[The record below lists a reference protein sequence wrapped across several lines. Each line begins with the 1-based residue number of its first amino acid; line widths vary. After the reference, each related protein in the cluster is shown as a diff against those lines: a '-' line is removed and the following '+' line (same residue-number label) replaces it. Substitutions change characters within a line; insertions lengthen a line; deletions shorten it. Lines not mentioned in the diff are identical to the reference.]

1 MADYAEGLRVLTN
14 LVSNPQMLRQIQKL
28 PGEISGQIQDVL
40 RGFQAAGGS
49 GALGPAIQRRLL
61 FPNAPAP
68 RPIPTKAEKA
78 LQLPLPLRTREGV
91 PVSSRTP
98 RPTVRNRETIRAGAR
113 ERVADM
119 PRVRLPGEAPGQL
132 HIESAPEPQFNYR
145 GVHIAPEPEFGPGA
159 RPLSLREADADTM
172 SLLRTLEPGTVATL
186 ARLAD
191 DISTEY
197 NVSAGEALKNITGPR
212 GTDYLAYL
220 NTVQKG
226 PSGSM
231 VPPGGGRALPP
242 GGGAVPPGGG
252 PAMGGGD
259 RGGALVPS
267 PAGGAGRPSP
277 GVVDDVIDLEYRLIR
292 DLPTGQRGGAL
303 GRVTADLGKAVRE
316 SGLTPT
322 QIKALLAGGG
332 ALGVGTLMGVMGRGD
347 ETESVVPLTDEQA
360 YPRQGTGTPSSR
372 TPGRVP
378 PSTIGQAGSG
388 QVVITQDGG
397 DSEYRQARANALQA
411 VRRGGGA
418 APGAPRAPIAA
429 PSPDPNAPIAKYYQQ
444 RQDYVSQPEVLN
456 QIIRDVS
463 ALPGVAPQTPI
474 WAAQNPTLAYEM
486 LQRAKARPDLS
497 QQMPQPTTVVIG
509 SQMGTDSVKNAAGN
523 SAYAA
528 AAADKSAGASD
539 IEDATRPLLLPKAN
553 YVPLGGR
560 FIPSGGSIPAVPFA

>member
-14 LVSNPQMLRQIQKL
+14 LVNNPQMLRQIRNL
-28 PGEISGQIQDVL
+28 PGEVSGQIQDVL
-40 RGFQAAGGS
+40 RGFQAAGNS
-49 GALGPAIQRRLL
+49 GVLGPAIQKRLL
-61 FPNAPAP
+61 FPNAPAA
-68 RPIPTKAEKA
+68 RPIPTKAEKTQ
-78 LQLPLPLRTREGV
+78 QLPLPLRTRRGV
-91 PVSSRTP
+91 PVSSLTP

-159 RPLSLREADADTM
+159 RALSLREADADTAN
-172 SLLRTLEPGTVATL
+172 LLRTLEPGTATTL

-191 DISTEY
+191 DIASEY
-197 NVSAGEALKNITGPR
+197 GVSAGEALKNITGPK

-220 NTVQKG
+220 NTIRKG
-226 PSGSM
+226 PSGAM

-242 GGGAVPPGGG
+242 GGGSAMPGG
-252 PAMGGGD
+252 

-277 GVVDDVIDLEYRLIR
+277 GAVDDVIDLEYSLIR
-292 DLPTGQRGGAL
+292 DLPAGRRGGAL
-303 GRVTADLGKAVRE
+303 GQVTADLGKAVRE

-332 ALGVGTLMGVMGRGD
+332 ALGVGTLMGIMGRGD

-360 YPRQGTGTPSSR
+360 YPRQGAGTPPPR
-372 TPGRVP
+372 MPGGMP
-378 PSTIGQAGSG
+378 PSTTGQTGSG
-388 QVVITQDGG
+388 QVVIAQDDR
-397 DSEYRQARANALQA
+397 DSEYRQARSNALQA
-411 VRRGGGA
+411 ARRGGGA

-463 ALPGVAPQTPI
+463 ALPGVAPQTPV
-474 WAAQNPTLAYEM
+474 WAAKNPTLAYEM

-497 QQMPQPTTVVIG
+497 QQMPQLGTVEVG
-509 SQMGTDSVKNAAGN
+509 SQMGDNPANNAAGN
-523 SAYAA
+523 AAYGAA
-528 AAADKSAGASD
+528 AAVDRSAGASD
-539 IEDATRPLLLPKAN
+539 LEDATRPLIRPKLN

-560 FIPSGGSIPAVPFA
+560 FVPSAGSIPAVPFG

>member
-49 GALGPAIQRRLL
+49 GALGPAIQKRLL

-242 GGGAVPPGGG
+242 GGG

-267 PAGGAGRPSP
+267 PAGGAGRPSS

-292 DLPTGQRGGAL
+292 DLPAGQRGGAL

-463 ALPGVAPQTPI
+463 ALPGVAPQTPV
-474 WAAQNPTLAYEM
+474 WAAKNPTLAYEM

>member
-49 GALGPAIQRRLL
+49 GALGPAIQKRLL

-172 SLLRTLEPGTVATL
+172 SLLRTLEPGTAATL

-242 GGGAVPPGGG
+242 GGG

-267 PAGGAGRPSP
+267 PAGGAGRPSS

-292 DLPTGQRGGAL
+292 DLPAGQRGGAL

-360 YPRQGTGTPSSR
+360 NPRQGTGTPSSR
-372 TPGRVP
+372 TPGRMP
-378 PSTIGQAGSG
+378 PSTTGQAGSG

-463 ALPGVAPQTPI
+463 ALPGVAPQTPV
-474 WAAQNPTLAYEM
+474 WAAKNPTLAYEM

>member
-1 MADYAEGLRVLTN
+1 
-14 LVSNPQMLRQIQKL
+14 
-28 PGEISGQIQDVL
+28 
-40 RGFQAAGGS
+40 
-49 GALGPAIQRRLL
+49 
-61 FPNAPAP
+61 
-68 RPIPTKAEKA
+68 
-78 LQLPLPLRTREGV
+78 
-91 PVSSRTP
+91 
-98 RPTVRNRETIRAGAR
+98 
-113 ERVADM
+113 
-119 PRVRLPGEAPGQL
+119 
-132 HIESAPEPQFNYR
+132 
-145 GVHIAPEPEFGPGA
+145 
-159 RPLSLREADADTM
+159 
-172 SLLRTLEPGTVATL
+172 
-186 ARLAD
+186 
-191 DISTEY
+191 
-197 NVSAGEALKNITGPR
+197 
-212 GTDYLAYL
+212 
-220 NTVQKG
+220 
-226 PSGSM
+226 
-231 VPPGGGRALPP
+231 
-242 GGGAVPPGGG
+242 
-252 PAMGGGD
+252 MGGGD

-303 GRVTADLGKAVRE
+303 GRITADLGKAVRE

-372 TPGRVP
+372 TPGRMP
-378 PSTIGQAGSG
+378 PSTTGQAGSG

-463 ALPGVAPQTPI
+463 ALPGVAPQTPV
-474 WAAQNPTLAYEM
+474 WAAKNPTLAYEM

-539 IEDATRPLLLPKAN
+539 IEDAIRPLLLPKAN

>member
-49 GALGPAIQRRLL
+49 GALGPAIQKRLL

-172 SLLRTLEPGTVATL
+172 SLLRTLEPGTAATL

-242 GGGAVPPGGG
+242 GGG

-267 PAGGAGRPSP
+267 PAGGAGRPSS

-292 DLPTGQRGGAL
+292 DLPAGQRGGAL

-463 ALPGVAPQTPI
+463 ALPGVAPQTPV
-474 WAAQNPTLAYEM
+474 WAAKNPTLAYEM

-560 FIPSGGSIPAVPFA
+560 FIPSGGSVPAVPFA

>member
-49 GALGPAIQRRLL
+49 GALGPAIQKRLL

-172 SLLRTLEPGTVATL
+172 SLLRTLEPGTAATL

-242 GGGAVPPGGG
+242 GGG

-267 PAGGAGRPSP
+267 PAGGAGRPSS

-292 DLPTGQRGGAL
+292 DLPAGQRGGAL

-360 YPRQGTGTPSSR
+360 YPRQGTGTPSSH

-463 ALPGVAPQTPI
+463 ALPGVAPQTPV
-474 WAAQNPTLAYEM
+474 WAAKNPTLAYEM